1 MCESCSNYSAEREF
15 SVENYLCYQDMQKY
29 NGLKTKEERKQLA
42 ETIYSTYF
50 KTNALLDVNVDQQLR
65 MNIRKKIDDGELDDL
80 LFKDA
85 RSAILLNL
93 SDTYSRFKD
102 LPAFKMY
109 QQNSQINSQS
119 LLAHIVRDL

>member
-1 MCESCSNYSAEREF
+1 M
-15 SVENYLCYQDMQKY
+15 
-29 NGLKTKEERKQLA
+29 KTKEERKQLA

-50 KTNALLDVNVDQQLR
+50 KTNALLDVNVDQKLR
-65 MNIRKKIDDGELDDL
+65 ETIRNQINDGILDDS

-102 LPAFKMY
+102 LPSFKTY
-109 QQNSQINSQS
+109 QKNAQISKEILMKN
-119 LLAHIVRDL
+119 L